1 MNARLFAVK
10 APADVSALPFDAWI
24 NEVPEPR
31 RTRILRQRNAQ
42 SAAAQLC
49 ADRLLGYALRRL
61 YGLDVRALDQRVTPE
76 GKPYFD
82 GPQAPHFSISH
93 SHAMALCALHGAPV
107 GADVERVRRV
117 RDALARRI
125 MSDAEYAAYLASPD
139 PVRFFFRIWTLK
151 ESFVKQTGLGIA
163 QDLKKLEFSMDEALH
178 VTFSAPGYAFRL
190 YDLPGNYQ
198 ACACTGAGTLP
209 GAVTVIELEAL
220 VPSAGV

>member
-107 GADVERVRRV
+107 GADV
-117 RDALARRI
+117 
-125 MSDAEYAAYLASPD
+125 SDAEYAAYLASPD